1 MLKRQRFQIIIL
13 FKIVYYLLCR
23 LNLDLPELI
32 IVGHILKNITTT
44 VSLVEYIIV
53 FCVRIRLCLMS
64 LLHDHILVDPV

>member
-1 MLKRQRFQIIIL
+1 MLKRQRFQITIL

-64 LLHDHILVDPV
+64 LLHEHFLVDPV